1 MIIRITGKDEK
12 CAQNLVGKH
21 EGKKQCGRPRRR
33 WEENIKM
40 GPREIGWEVVDRMH
54 PAQNRDQRQAI
65 VNTVMNFRVP
75 HKGGIS

>member
-1 MIIRITGKDEK
+1 
-12 CAQNLVGKH
+12 
-21 EGKKQCGRPRRR
+21 
-33 WEENIKM
+33 M